1 MSKVEFGFGGLSL
14 LVVGIILYML
24 WSNQI
29 TVWTAVLYGVIWFI
43 GVPIAIIALVLFIVL
58 IVAGIATVT
67 GSW

>member
-29 TVWTAVLYGVIWFI
+29 TVGTAIFYGLIWFI
-43 GVPIAIIALVLFIVL
+43 GIPIAIIALVLFVVL